1 MRLLRHEKRFCIIPP
16 TPASKGALNAIGKR
30 DDMEEIKIWAI
41 VDSDNRC
48 ATPLKSTEAKS
59 ENLLEEI
66 LVSNPGML
74 EEGLRLVGRQTPA
87 AGGNLDL
94 LGVDSEGRLVVF
106 ELKRGTPSREA
117 VAQIIDYASDLNE
130 MDLTGELYDHIA
142 EWSGK
147 DGIQEIGDFE
157 EWYNNS
163 YSDVNDL
170 MPPRMVLV
178 GLGSDHRIERMV
190 QYLAD
195 NGTDIELSTFYSFTH
210 RETMLLAR
218 DVEVSASDAPSR
230 KQSSGRM
237 SESEK
242 QRIFEER
249 AKELNVWDIFRPART
264 MIATQFNNPRETAVV
279 KRSFR
284 TNFYLNRKTDLGKP
298 TVQAYLFIELDGEN
312 SCVNLGLHP
321 IAVDSVLDKLD
332 ELGISYHQEEAKNAT
347 PTEQVNYEVKFH
359 VNSTEEWNAR
369 KDKLTKLTQSV
380 YSAYQKSQSD

>member
-1 MRLLRHEKRFCIIPP
+1 
-16 TPASKGALNAIGKR
+16 
-30 DDMEEIKIWAI
+30 MEEIKIWAI
-41 VDSDNRC
+41 VDSDNKC
-48 ATPLKSTEAKS
+48 AMPLKSTGVES

-74 EEGLRLVGRQTPA
+74 EKGLRLVGRQTPV

-94 LGVDSEGRLVVF
+94 LGVDSDGRLVVF
-106 ELKRGTPSREA
+106 ELKRGTPNREA
-117 VAQIIDYASDLNE
+117 VAQIIDYASDLDE

-142 EWSGK
+142 DYSGK

-163 YSDVNDL
+163 YSDLNDL
-170 MPPRMVLV
+170 TPPRMVLV

-195 NGTDIELSTFYSFTH
+195 SGTDIELSTFYSFNH

-218 DVEVSASDAPSR
+218 DVEASASDAPSR
-230 KQSSGRM
+230 KQSSSRM

-249 AKELNVWDIFRPART
+249 AKELNMWDIFQPARA
-264 MIATQFNNPRETAVV
+264 MIATQFNNPREAAVV

-298 TVQAYLFIELDGEN
+298 TVQAYLFIELDGKN
-312 SCVNLGLHP
+312 NCVNLGLHP
-321 IAVDSVLDKLD
+321 IAVDSVINELD
-332 ELGISYHQEEAKNAT
+332 ELGILYDQEEAKNAT
-347 PTEQVNYEVKFH
+347 PTEQVNYEVKFC
-359 VNSTEEWNAR
+359 VRSIDDWNAR
-369 KDKLTKLTQSV
+369 KDKLTTLTQSV
-380 YSAYQKSQSD
+380 YAAYQRSQSN